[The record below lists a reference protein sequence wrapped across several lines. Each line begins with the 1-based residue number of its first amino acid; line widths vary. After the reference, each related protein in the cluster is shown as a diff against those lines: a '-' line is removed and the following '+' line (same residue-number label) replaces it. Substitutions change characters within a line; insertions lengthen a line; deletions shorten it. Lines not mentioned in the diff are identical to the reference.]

1 MKSNII
7 FLTIDSF
14 REDKC
19 VGDTKSSI
27 TPNLDKLIKDGIYFS
42 QAISSSDQTGTSLA
56 SIFTGNSPSKTG
68 LNQVNFSTSIK
79 TFIDL
84 LKNNKYKIFSFI
96 PDTSFLVDLVSK
108 SDESI
113 HYPFENKE
121 LWKPLN
127 DGLGNQLIEFFN
139 KDEFKNPWFM
149 YIHLMDIRPP
159 FLVPNGF
166 ETEKF
171 GKTKYDQLVSSI
183 DYWIGKIIERI
194 NFDNTL
200 LIITSDH
207 GEYIPVTGE
216 NISEIPKIQK
226 AIRKGTKS
234 IPFLEKVGLKTILN
248 LRFIAQTYK
257 KEILKRTLTPFEMRS
272 FSTRAGI
279 ELFDELIKVPLIFF
293 GKNINTKRNI
303 TDLVRHVDIFPTI
316 LDIIGIEKNEE
327 TDGRSLK
334 LLIDGKE
341 MNEIPAYIEVGINLA
356 QIMDKKDK
364 RGLAKIIGLRT
375 SDFKYIRSRDD
386 PTKNV
391 RLFNLKNDPTE
402 QTNLADLEIE
412 TVKIME
418 SKLQEI
424 INNSKIIERKMSAK
438 EIQKAKDVLTDLGY
452 L

>member
-14 REDKC
+14 RGDKC
-19 VGDTKSSI
+19 VGDAKSSI
-27 TPNLDKLIKDGIYFS
+27 TPNLDKLIENGIYFS

-68 LNQVNFSTSIK
+68 LNQVNFSSNIK

-84 LKNNKYKIFSFI
+84 LKNNEYKIFSFI
-96 PDTSFLVDLVSK
+96 PDTPFFVDLVSK

-127 DGLGNQLIEFFN
+127 DGLGNQLVEFLS
-139 KDEFKNPWFM
+139 KDKFKNPWFM

-183 DYWIGKIIERI
+183 DYWIGKIIEKI
-194 NFDNTL
+194 NFEDTL

-234 IPFLEKVGLKTILN
+234 VPFLEKVGLKTILN
-248 LRFIAQTYK
+248 LRFAAQTYK
-257 KEILKRTLTPFEMRS
+257 KEILKRTLTPYEMRS
-272 FSTRAGI
+272 FNTRAGI

-293 GKNINTKRNI
+293 GKNINVQKNI
-303 TDLVRHVDIFPTI
+303 SDQVRHVDIFPTI
-316 LDIIGIEKNEE
+316 LDIIGMGENEE

-334 LLIDGKE
+334 SLIDGKE
-341 MNEIPAYIEVGINLA
+341 MNEVPAYIEVGINLA

-364 RGLAKIIGLRT
+364 RGLAKVIGLRT
-375 SDFKYIRSRDD
+375 SNFKYIRSRDE
-386 PTKNV
+386 PAKNT

-402 QTNLADLEIE
+402 ETNLADIEIE
-412 TVKIME
+412 TRKVME
-418 SKLQEI
+418 NKLQEI
-424 INNSKIIERKMSAK
+424 IKNSKMSERKMSDE